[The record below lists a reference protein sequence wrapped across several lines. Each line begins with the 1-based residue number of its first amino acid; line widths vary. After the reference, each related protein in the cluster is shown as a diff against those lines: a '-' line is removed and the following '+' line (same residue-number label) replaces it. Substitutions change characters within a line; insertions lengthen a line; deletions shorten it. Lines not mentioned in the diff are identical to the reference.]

1 MSEASYQLITEHMLD
16 SFSESLDSSGIQT
29 DCNVVT
35 TAESKMEDVQ
45 LINEMI
51 DEGKRLLN
59 DIDKDIEMLDEI
71 TSNDLKDYHDLVA
84 SAENLEPRETSQTLK
99 NTYRSI
105 FQQ

>member
-1 MSEASYQLITEHMLD
+1 MSEASYQLITDHMQD

-45 LINEMI
+45 LI